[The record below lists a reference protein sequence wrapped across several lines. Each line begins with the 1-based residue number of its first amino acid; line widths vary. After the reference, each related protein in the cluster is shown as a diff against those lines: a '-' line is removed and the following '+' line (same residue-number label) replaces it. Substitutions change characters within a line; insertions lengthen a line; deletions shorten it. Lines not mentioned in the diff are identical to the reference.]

1 MTGGNLDGCTP
12 FVAVSWK
19 TIRALPRR
27 RGIGH
32 TIPEWADQVAD
43 RLWRGGLGG
52 RPVAFDREPRRA
64 S

>member
-1 MTGGNLDGCTP
+1 MTGGNVDGCTQ

-19 TIRALPRR
+19 AIRALLRR
-27 RGIGH
+27 RCIGR
-32 TIPEWADQVAD
+32 TIPERADRIAD